1 MCTLSYRERGDNIM
15 IYITSS
21 YSILVRCG
29 LIAQEDDVNWV
40 CRVFDVLA
48 AQSDCHMRGDLKLHL
63 EILAAHLQK
72 VSYDS

>member
-1 MCTLSYRERGDNIM
+1 M

-48 AQSDCHMRGDLKLHL
+48 AQSDCRMRGDLKLHL
-63 EILAAHLQK
+63 EILAVHLQK

>member
-1 MCTLSYRERGDNIM
+1 M

-29 LIAQEDDVNWV
+29 LIAQEDDVNWI

-48 AQSDCHMRGDLKLHL
+48 AQSDCRMCGDLKLHL
-63 EILAAHLQK
+63 EILAVHLQK
-72 VSYDS
+72 MSYDS